1 MSHGTLTC
9 AEDVGEDE
17 EQKISP
23 NVDVAT
29 PGKHAPGL
37 SATPR
42 NIARLPTA
50 RPAPVGRSDGAGGGV
65 ETPSTVEDQAMV
77 EGSGE
82 AG

>member
-9 AEDVGEDE
+9 AEDVGVDD
-17 EQKISP
+17 EQKRSP
-23 NVDVAT
+23 SVDVASPGT
-29 PGKHAPGL
+29 PAPGRA
-37 SATPR
+37 ATR
-42 NIARLPTA
+42 RTVARLPAA

-65 ETPSTVEDQAMV
+65 GTPSTVEDQQMV